1 MREWF
6 RLDKTNNNRAFWQ
19 VYSWLVMGV
28 VALFALIA
36 IGVFGRLPSIDD
48 LENPQTATA
57 TEVISADG
65 VVLGKYY
72 QQNRSNVQYEHLPP
86 HLVNALLATEDIR
99 FHDHTGVDLKAIAR
113 AIAGVLGSDSKG
125 GGSTITQQLAKNLF
139 PRGNHWKITL
149 ALRKLK
155 EWVIAAKL
163 EKAFTKEEIIAMY
176 FNTVEFSDNAF
187 GIKSAAQTYFGKP
200 VDSLN
205 IQEAAILVGML
216 KAPYQ
221 YNPRLHPEASKK
233 RRNVVL
239 DQLCHY
245 QFITTA
251 QRDSLF
257 ALPIA
262 LNFNESSHED
272 GMAPYFREYLR
283 LWLKDYF
290 DKHPGPDGEKYNIY
304 TAGLRVFTTIDSRL
318 QQYAEEA
325 QQEHLTE
332 WQQLFFKMKE
342 GSDPWKDFQT
352 EWNGIYRASS
362 RYKQWKS
369 EGKSESEIDAL
380 MHKPIAMRIFSW
392 AGEHDTVMSPYDSIR
407 YHRLFLQNGVI
418 AVNPE
423 NGYVRAWVGGINYKY
438 FQYDHVNYN
447 TRRQIG
453 STFKPIVY
461 TAAVRDKGYSPCY
474 QVPNLPVTFDK
485 GDPRFGLISS
495 WTPHNS
501 DGKYGGM
508 LTLKQALANSVN
520 TVSAYLMHEMSVQEV
535 KQLAQSMGITSPIP
549 NQPSICLGTAD
560 ISLIE
565 MAGAYTT
572 FVNKGVHVSPV
583 FVTRIEDRSGNVIA
597 TFDGARNEV
606 LDEQTAYTMIE
617 MLRGVVQYG
626 TSQRLRFRYGLRND
640 IAGKTGTTQ
649 NNSDGWFIGLT
660 PDLVVATWVGCE
672 DRYLRF
678 RNMAY
683 GQGASTALPIY
694 GYFMQK
700 VYADSS
706 GTGIHPSAT
715 FPKPEKMNIE
725 LNCGAYSEEK
735 ADHSRDYG
743 GSEDSFQED
752 TMQIE

>member
-6 RLDKTNNNRAFWQ
+6 RLDKTNETKAFWQ
-19 VYSWLVMGV
+19 IYSWTVMAV
-28 VALFALIA
+28 VLFFALIA

-48 LENPQTATA
+48 LENPQTAVA

-72 QQNRSNVQYEHLPP
+72 QQNRSNIRYENLPKP
-86 HLVNALLATEDIR
+86 LVNALLATEDIR
-99 FHDHTGVDLKAIAR
+99 FYDHTGVDLKAIAR
-113 AIAGVLGSDSKG
+113 ALSGVLGRDSKG

-149 ALRKLK
+149 ALRKFK

-163 EKAFTKEEIIAMY
+163 ERAYTKEEIIAMY

-187 GIKSAAQTYFGKP
+187 GIKSASQTYFNKP
-200 VDSLN
+200 VDSLK
-205 IQEAAILVGML
+205 IEEAAVLVGML

-221 YNPRLHPEASKK
+221 YNPRLHPVASQK

-239 DQLCHY
+239 DQMFHY
-245 QFITTA
+245 KFITQQ

-257 ALPIA
+257 DLPIA
-262 LNFNESSHED
+262 LQFTEETHDE

-283 LWLKDYF
+283 LYLKDYF
-290 DKHPGPDGEKYNIY
+290 EKHPDADGNKYNLYTSGLKIY
-304 TAGLRVFTTIDSRL
+304 TTIDSRL
-318 QQYAEEA
+318 QQYAEAA
-325 QQEHLTE
+325 QQQHLTE

-342 GSDPWKDFQT
+342 GSDPWKDFAT
-352 EWNGIYRASS
+352 EWKATYESSS
-362 RYKQWKS
+362 RYKQWKE
-369 EGKSESEIDAL
+369 EGKTAAQIDAL
-380 MHKPIAMRIFSW
+380 MHKAIPMRIFSW
-392 AGEHDTVMSPYDSIR
+392 QGERDTIMSPYDSLR
-407 YHRLFLQNGVI
+407 YHRLFLQNGFI
-418 AVNPE
+418 AVDPAT
-423 NGYVRAWVGGINYKY
+423 GGVRAWVGGINYKY
-438 FQYDHVNYN
+438 FQYDHVNVN
-447 TRRQIG
+447 TKRQIG
-453 STFKPIVY
+453 STFKPILY

-474 QVPNLPVTFDK
+474 QVPNLPVTFEK
-485 GDPRFGLISS
+485 GDPRFGLISD

-520 TVSAYLMHEMSVQEV
+520 TVSAYLMHEMSVAEV
-535 KQLAQSMGITSPIP
+535 KKLAQAMGIVSKIP
-549 NQPSICLGTAD
+549 DQPSICLGTAD

-583 FVTRIEDRSGNVIA
+583 FISRIEDRSGNVIA
-597 TFDGARNEV
+597 TFDAERNEV

-626 TSQRLRFRYGLRND
+626 TSQRLRFRYNLRSD
-640 IAGKTGTTQ
+640 MAGKTGTTQ

-672 DRYLRF
+672 DRFLRF
-678 RNMAY
+678 RSMAQ

-700 VYADSS
+700 VYADSAL
-706 GTGIHPSAT
+706 TGISPSAV
-715 FPKPEKMNIE
+715 FEKPEKMNIE
-725 LNCGAYSEEK
+725 LNCGAYFEEK
-735 ADHSRDYG
+735 PDHSRDYG
-743 GSEDSFQED
+743 GSEDSFEED
-752 TMQIE
+752 TMNIE